1 MKKLLKII
9 VLSCCSLVCCQ
20 AFAINLLEAY
30 NQALVNDP
38 TFQIARAQWLSDR
51 ENIAINRAG
60 LLPQFDISGL
70 TGRTRN
76 HNTIPSTLERN
87 SKFYNNSAQYT
98 LLLDQPLFN
107 YQAWAAVSSA
117 QSSAKASAA
126 NYGAASLDLINRTVS
141 AYLSVLEAADVLRYT
156 KAEKQAVA
164 SELDRTRERFKVGLA
179 TITEVDQVRAQYD
192 ATSAQEISDTNNLDV
207 QKEKLREITG
217 SHYQSFAKL
226 MKKLPLIKPT
236 PANIDS
242 WVDAARRQNY
252 ELMAARYS
260 LQAAQEN
267 IRTQSAGRY
276 PTLNLQGSMGQ
287 QYDNDYGGSSRHNTN
302 TTALVGL
309 SLDFPVVQ
317 GGYVSAT
324 TRQAEYNYQNAASTL
339 EKTDRSTV
347 SNTRQAYLSVISAI
361 SEVKAGKQAVISAES
376 SLASTQ
382 ESYKV
387 GTSTMV
393 DVLGELSK
401 LYEAEKNYA
410 TSQYNYLI
418 QTLALKQAAGTLS
431 INDVQTIN
439 SWLVIPFV
447 KTKTKSKY
455 EIIKAKTKK
464 HTAKK
469 TIKRQTTATE
479 KHLLAI
485 NPKHYAIQLMAA
497 KHSQTI
503 INFMGKHH
511 ISGQVYSYT
520 TYNSNGQKLYML
532 ILGNYANLKSAHN
545 AIQKLPPAIKAQHP
559 WPRTYASVHK
569 EIRRSLRK

>member
-1 MKKLLKII
+1 MKKLWKII
-9 VLSCCSLVCCQ
+9 VLICCSLVCCQ
-20 AFAINLLEAY
+20 ALAINLLQAY
-30 NQALVNDP
+30 NEALANDP
-38 TFQIARAQWLSDR
+38 TFQIARSQWLSDR
-51 ENIAINRAG
+51 EEIAINRAG

-70 TGRTRN
+70 TYRE
-76 HNTIPSTLERN
+76 HFDNTIPVTIGR
-87 SKFYNNSAQYT
+87 KDRYYNNDAQYS
-98 LLLDQPLFN
+98 LVLGQPLFN
-107 YQAWAAVSSA
+107 YQAWAAVRSA
-117 QSSAKASAA
+117 QSFVKASAA
-126 NYGAASLDLINRTVS
+126 NYGSAALDLINRTVS
-141 AYLSVLEAADVLRYT
+141 AYLAVLEADDVLRYT

-192 ATSAQEISDTNNLDV
+192 ATSAQEISDTNNLAV

-217 SHYQSFAKL
+217 SHYQSFDKL
-226 MKKLPLIKPT
+226 TTKLPLIKPN
-236 PANIDS
+236 PVNIND
-242 WVDAARRQNY
+242 WADAARRQNY

-267 IRTQSAGRY
+267 IRTQSAGHY
-276 PTLNLQGSMGQ
+276 PTLNLQGNMGQ
-287 QYDNDYGGSSRHNTN
+287 KYDSNYTGTFRHNTN
-302 TTALVGL
+302 FTALVGL

-317 GGYVSAT
+317 GGYVSAK
-324 TRQAEYNYQNAASTL
+324 TRQAEYDYQNAASTL
-339 EKTDRSTV
+339 EKTDRSVV

-361 SEVKAGKQAVISAES
+361 GEVKAGKQAVISAKS

-447 KTKTKSKY
+447 KAKPTKHK
-455 EIIKAKTKK
+455 IIKAKTKK
-464 HTAKK
+464 
-469 TIKRQTTATE
+469 RQATATE

-485 NPKHYAIQLMAA
+485 NPQHYAIQLMAA

-511 ISGQVYSYT
+511 IPGQAYSYT
-520 TYNSNGQKLYML
+520 TYNNKGQKLYML
-532 ILGNYANLKSAHN
+532 ILGNYANLQSAHN
-545 AIQKLPPAIKAQHP
+545 AINKLPSAIKAQHP
-559 WPRTYASVHK
+559 WPRTYANVHK
-569 EIRRSLRK
+569 EIKKAIIR